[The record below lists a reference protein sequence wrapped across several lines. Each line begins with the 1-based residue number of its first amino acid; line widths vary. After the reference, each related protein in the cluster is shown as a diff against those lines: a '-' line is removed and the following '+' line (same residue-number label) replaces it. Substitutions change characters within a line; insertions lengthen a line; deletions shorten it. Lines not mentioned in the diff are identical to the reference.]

1 VKFAQGEREWY
12 FFILEDENFPVGRN
26 SNRCVGNGMGFW
38 KSTPEIRI
46 YNGDESMI
54 ATKRY
59 LTFFSGSLPGAKKTH
74 WTMEEYRLHVNGCIT
89 KQNIKVKLR
98 INVFFETTFNLYGC
112 IYIYIYMDQLYVR
125 GQLLEHFRIF

>member
-1 VKFAQGEREWY
+1 
-12 FFILEDENFPVGRN
+12 
-26 SNRCVGNGMGFW
+26 
-38 KSTPEIRI
+38 
-46 YNGDESMI
+46 
-54 ATKRY
+54 
-59 LTFFSGSLPGAKKTH
+59 
-74 WTMEEYRLHVNGCIT
+74 MEEYRLHVNGCIT